1 MAVAGDLQVSSRMSL
16 LKNIAARATGCALVI
31 ALLGFYPAYLDVM
44 HTMCGIIKGQVV
56 RYL

>member
-1 MAVAGDLQVSSRMSL
+1 MRLATTR
-16 LKNIAARATGCALVI
+16 NIAARALAVCALL

-44 HTMCGIIKGQVV
+44 HAMCDIVKGRVV